1 MKILRWMGITLLT
14 LVVIVSV
21 ALFSTRFADG
31 PIEIVPGG
39 PFSTGEKMT
48 GPEPDWRFLNN
59 KATVE
64 FQLEN
69 PAQSRTTWV
78 VELDGKI
85 YIASAYMTTTWGK
98 IWKQW
103 PLDAVKDGRAILRVD
118 GKLYD
123 RQMVR
128 IMEGPEVAPV
138 LELLSKKY
146 NLPSSPE
153 GVASGYVWL
162 FQLAP
167 RKNA

>member
-1 MKILRWMGITLLT
+1 M
-14 LVVIVSV
+14 VVAQASGT
-21 ALFSTRFADG
+21 FT
-31 PIEIVPGG
+31 
-39 PFSTGEKMT
+39 
-48 GPEPDWRFLNN
+48 EPMIS
-59 KATVE
+59 
-64 FQLEN
+64 
-69 PAQSRTTWV
+69 P
-78 VELDGKI
+78 
-85 YIASAYMTTTWGK
+85 
-98 IWKQW
+98 
-103 PLDAVKDGRAILRVD
+103 LRVD

-128 IMEGPEVAPV
+128 IMEGPEVEPV